1 MTSPDGIT
9 WTSRTS
15 AVDNR
20 WRSVTYANGLFVSVA
35 DTGTGDRVMTSPD
48 GITWTSRNSAADN
61 TWQSVT
67 YGDGLFV
74 AVADT
79 GTGNR
84 VMTSG
89 GFPATPATPA
99 ATAGDAA
106 ATVTVAA
113 GSGAGN
119 PADTY
124 TVQASPGGATCTVA
138 SASGG
143 SCTVTGLTNGTAY
156 TFTATATNAHGTS
169 AASAASGA
177 VTPRPATPTHLRW
190 SASRLTTVP
199 LTATFAASAGTTY
212 RISATRQSGA
222 RQQAHAA
229 RTARGSCRVALQ
241 KATNSRVAT
250 CTIRLT
256 TPGSWRVSITPV
268 KAGVAGTAAT
278 RRFVMTAPKVH
289 RNAVTG

>member
-1 MTSPDGIT
+1 
-9 WTSRTS
+9 
-15 AVDNR
+15 
-20 WRSVTYANGLFVSVA
+20 
-35 DTGTGDRVMTSPD
+35 
-48 GITWTSRNSAADN
+48 
-61 TWQSVT
+61 
-67 YGDGLFV
+67 
-74 AVADT
+74 
-79 GTGNR
+79 
-84 VMTSG
+84 MTSG

-113 GSGAGN
+113 GSGAGD
-119 PADTY
+119 PADSY
-124 TVQASPGGATCTVA
+124 TVQASPGGATCTVT

-156 TFTATATNAHGTS
+156 TFTATATNAYGIS

-177 VTPRPATPTHLRW
+177 VTPTSLSTRPATPTHLRW

-199 LTATFAASAGTTY
+199 LIATFAASTGTTY

-229 RTARGSCRVALQ
+229 RTARGSCKVAL
-241 KATNSRVAT
+241 KKTTNSRVAT
-250 CTIRLT
+250 CTIRLA
-256 TPGSWRVSITPV
+256 TPGIWRVSITPV
-268 KAGVAGTAAT
+268 KAGVTGTAAT
-278 RRFVMTAPKVH
+278 RRFVMTAPKLH